1 MELSK
6 AKSALYAS
14 LSQVKFRRRHGLFI
28 VEGEKAVRDTIG
40 FFEPEAIVCTDGY
53 NVTWEVTGDVSY
65 YTVSQAQMKKISG
78 LATPSPVLG
87 VFHIPSGRER
97 VISGLEKKLHVV
109 LDGIQDPGNL
119 GTIVRTCHW
128 FGIYTIFAS
137 RDTVDIYNPKCVQAT
152 MGSLGKVE
160 VIYTDLHDLFSANP
174 SLPVYGM
181 LLEGEDIFKATLSK
195 SGFIVL
201 GNEGKGISGKL
212 RELVTHPLLIP
223 PGGPDHSESLN
234 VAVAGAIAISCFIG
248 R

>member
-28 VEGEKAVRDTIG
+28 VEGEKAVHDTIG
-40 FFEPEAIVCTDGY
+40 IFKPEAIICIEGFKVA
-53 NVTWEVTGDVSY
+53 WEVSSDINL
-65 YTVSQAQMKKISG
+65 YTVTRSQMKKISG

-87 VFHIPSGRER
+87 VFRIPSERENI
-97 VISGLEKKLHVV
+97 ISGLEKKLYVV

-128 FGIYTIFAS
+128 FGIYTVFAS
-137 RDTVDIYNPKCVQAT
+137 HDTVDIYNPKCVQAT
-152 MGSLGKVE
+152 MGSLGKVN
-160 VIYTDLHDLFSANP
+160 VIYTDLVELFEANP
-174 SLPVYGM
+174 LLPVYGM
-181 LLEGEDIFKATLSK
+181 LLEGKDIFKATLSK

-201 GNEGKGISGKL
+201 GNEGKGISGTL
-212 RELVTHPLLIP
+212 RDSITHPLLIP